1 MTTTISRPHFIV
13 LEGLDGSG
21 KSTHSAMLASRLRD
35 LNIPYFHA
43 HQPSSNP
50 VGQQARSATKGGFPL
65 ENEAIALLFAADRY
79 QHYHE
84 KIAPELDK
92 GNYVVCDR
100 YYYSNLAYQG
110 VDSAAMERIIAYNQ
124 AVMTAPAKRPDIV
137 FFLDVPPEECM
148 RRITS
153 TRGDISIYETLP
165 RLTQMRER
173 FFAAFER
180 LKETDNIIIIDAS
193 NDSHETVA
201 AKIWEHLKIDEKISE

>member
-1 MTTTISRPHFIV
+1 MSTISHPRFIV

-21 KSTHSAMLASRLRD
+21 KSTQAARLAGKLRD

-92 GNYVVCDR
+92 GSYVICDR
-100 YYYSNLAYQG
+100 YYYSNLAFQG
-110 VDSAAMERIIAYNQ
+110 IDSATMERVITYNQ
-124 AVMTAPAKRPDIV
+124 AVMEAPAKRPDIA
-137 FFLDVPPEECM
+137 FFLDVPPEECI
-148 RRITS
+148 RRIVS
-153 TRGDISIYETLP
+153 TRSDISIYETLP
-165 RLTQMRER
+165 QLKQMRER
-173 FFAAFER
+173 YFTAFKR
-180 LKETDNIIIIDAS
+180 LEDTDNIVIIDAA
-193 NDSHETVA
+193 NNSHEAVA
-201 AKIWEHLKIDEKISE
+201 AQIWKYLNINENE